1 MQGAI
6 SGAIGG
12 FIIGTGFSLINGE
25 GIGDALNQGRKSAL
39 QGAIINGA
47 SELYR
52 GYLENRASLIQNQIK
67 GSEGYKSFNEFK
79 KVYGKAGEGHQWHH
93 IVEQRPSNIE
103 KFGPE
108 KIHNIDNLVKLPK
121 DIHSKIS
128 AYYSSKQP
136 FSEHMTVRQ
145 WIGQFDYKTQYDF
158 GLNVLKMYGY

>member
-1 MQGAI
+1 VSNFLG
-6 SGAIGG
+6 
-12 FIIGTGFSLINGE
+12 SLQTCPCDSLGE